1 MSYRREFIGSFDRYV
16 TIDDLTYYLIL
27 DEGHY
32 EWQYLINCREYTEYV
47 GELKPNDKLDIKADA
62 TEKLSEGILLEN
74 VVWRP
79 LEVVLP

>member
-1 MSYRREFIGSFDRYV
+1 MNHRIEFIGTFDRYV
-16 TIDDLTYYLIL
+16 TIDDLTYYVIL

-32 EWQYLINCREYTEYV
+32 EQYLISCREYPEYV